1 VSALFTD
8 LYPPAGGTVSW
19 KQLDDRVAVTYEH
32 VIDLYTDLPNSFQIE
47 LFFDGRIRLTYL
59 DLAAKNGLI
68 GLSRGL
74 GVPPDFIESDFT
86 SYGMC
91 APRDAD
97 GDLLATRHDR
107 RSGWLRA
114 QGRSGAARLP
124 RARYRPVELLHGVEY
139 AVAWANDLARGR

>member
-1 VSALFTD
+1 GWQFESVLKRGLLEFALR
-8 LYPPAGGTVSW
+8 LP
-19 KQLDDRVAVTYEH
+19 DDAPEFRYCYHE
-32 VIDLYTDLPNSFQIE
+32 VIEEAQHS
-47 LFFDGRIRLTYL
+47 LFFREFVRHVRS
-59 DLAAKNGLI
+59 AAH
-68 GLSRGL
+68 RGS
-74 GVPPDFIESDFT
+74 GQRGPV
-86 SYGMC
+86 
-91 APRDAD
+91 D